1 MTSESTPQ
9 PPRFKVYHSPSGDF
23 LRTPA
28 GQIRIFS
35 DPQQAQAV
43 AQQHGGFVLPA
54 DAPSPGGFD
63 RTWA

>member
-1 MTSESTPQ
+1 MPEPR
-9 PPRFKVYHSPSGDF
+9 RFKVYHSPSGDF

-28 GQIRIFS
+28 GAVRLF
-35 DPQQAQAV
+35 DDERAAQTAA
-43 AQQHGGFVLPA
+43 AQSGGFVLPA

>member
-1 MTSESTPQ
+1 VAAGQ
-9 PPRFKVYHSPSGDF
+9 AQRFKVYHSPSGDF

-28 GQIRIFS
+28 GEVRLFAER
-35 DPQQAQAV
+35 DEAQA
-43 AQQHGGFVLPA
+43 AAARQGGFVLPA

>member
-1 MTSESTPQ
+1 MTLQ
-9 PPRFKVYHSPSGDF
+9 QQRFKVYHGPSGDF

-28 GQIRIFS
+28 GDVRLFG
-35 DPQQAQAV
+35 DLKEAQTV
-43 AQQHGGFVLPA
+43 AEQHDGLVYPA

>member
-1 MTSESTPQ
+1 MTAEMAPQ
-9 PPRFKVYHSPSGDF
+9 PPRFKVYHGPSGDF

-28 GQIRIFS
+28 GQIRFFTN
-35 DPQQAQAV
+35 AAEARAV